1 MFTANETWSIF
12 CTHIGILHSN
22 SIQDESFLYVLTQLR
37 IHILRGNESLSISVT
52 YSGNINLRLYTRRVI
67 YLTCMHV

>member
-37 IHILRGNESLSISVT
+37 IQILRGNEILSILVT
-52 YSGNINLRLYTRRVI
+52 YMYLGNINLRLYTRRVI
-67 YLTCMHV
+67 